1 MFNNLSLRCA
11 GADSYLTIYHS
22 QRKQSRIQKPVPPE
36 RLYILPQTPFLCFPE
51 RPPSVSPSDLSM
63 SPQIA
68 SRGVSQ
74 GMPRQRSAQ
83 QNERMSPRAQAEGS
97 RRGCLA
103 IARHDR
109 VKECHPER
117 KPRGLLFSSKK
128 GCLASLDMTVGD
140 MTVGNMTTGDMTGWG
155 VNVSL
160 CWVGQSGGFSIVG

>member
-1 MFNNLSLRCA
+1 VQGRIAICPFITPSVNRVVSRSLSP
-11 GADSYLTIYHS
+11 
-22 QRKQSRIQKPVPPE
+22 QSA
-36 RLYILPQTPFLCFPE
+36 LYMSPQTPFLCFPE

-74 GMPRQRSAQ
+74 GMPRYRSAQ
-83 QNERMSPRAQAEGS
+83 QSERMSPRAQAEGS

-103 IARHDR
+103 IARHNR

-140 MTVGNMTTGDMTGWG
+140 MTVGDITVGNMTTGDMTGWG